1 MRRVMIAKVGGGER
15 PLELPTIKDRVRF
28 DERRLETGLRLGA
41 SLRLYSMF
49 SWLIDG
55 ALLARTQGGEIL
67 TMALPAVGKHRLVAT
82 DMNGRFAAIGFLVI
96 L

>member
-1 MRRVMIAKVGGGER
+1 
-15 PLELPTIKDRVRF
+15 
-28 DERRLETGLRLGA
+28 
-41 SLRLYSMF
+41 MF

-82 DMNGRFAAIGFLVI
+82 DMKGRFAAIGFLVI